1 MTNHYKDKLDTSV
14 GRVAGLSRK
23 AGDASQEV
31 KAKIIATIKQF
42 GDEFK
47 LSIKDVANL
56 IAFAKIESGY
66 NPDAAARGDWTSAA
80 GVFQITDSTASD
92 ASKRLSG
99 KPRVNGVDPGTY
111 DRFDYVSNVKYGIV
125 VYLDK
130 KARAKSDD
138 AYDIYAVWNSNPD
151 EYEKY
156 KEQLKTDVEDNEK
169 TLKQEAA
176 SGSGGSASAGRKI
189 IVLSDPTS
197 HGGKVIS
204 GSAAHTIGGKP
215 IARKGDK
222 VDCPEKYP
230 DGSPHG
236 VNEIIEGE
244 ANMPIDGIPV
254 ALEGHKTVCGCALIG
269 TSPATY
275 G

>member
-1 MTNHYKDKLDTSV
+1 M
-14 GRVAGLSRK
+14 A
-23 AGDASQEV
+23 
-31 KAKIIATIKQF
+31 
-42 GDEFK
+42 
-47 LSIKDVANL
+47 
-56 IAFAKIESGY
+56 
-66 NPDAAARGDWTSAA
+66 
-80 GVFQITDSTASD
+80 
-92 ASKRLSG
+92 
-99 KPRVNGVDPGTY
+99 
-111 DRFDYVSNVKYGIV
+111 
-125 VYLDK
+125 
-130 KARAKSDD
+130 
-138 AYDIYAVWNSNPD
+138 
-151 EYEKY
+151 
-156 KEQLKTDVEDNEK
+156 
-169 TLKQEAA
+169 
-176 SGSGGSASAGRKI
+176 RKI
-189 IVLSDPTS
+189 IVLGDPTS

-269 TSPATY
+269 TAPATC